1 VTETG
6 NVVEIV
12 VANVDEKLVDKIV
25 VFHVANV
32 VVSVDN
38 GVEIDWFAVDD

>member
-12 VANVDEKLVDKIV
+12 VANVDEILFDKIV
-25 VFHVANV
+25 VFNVANV